1 MGIHHLATFLRRG
14 QEEKN
19 QCKLALPYLTIY
31 LGLLTAF
38 TVPLD
43 LRPRSVDVAK
53 SRIPTFLVGIDKSK
67 LSDEEWVQLVAGLK
81 KIPGIRIGCEV
92 NRA

>member
-1 MGIHHLATFLRRG
+1 MLNF
-14 QEEKN
+14 
-19 QCKLALPYLTIY
+19 KLFRAARNV
-31 LGLLTAF
+31 LG
-38 TVPLD
+38 
-43 LRPRSVDVAK
+43 SVDVAK

>member
-1 MGIHHLATFLRRG
+1 M
-14 QEEKN
+14 
-19 QCKLALPYLTIY
+19 
-31 LGLLTAF
+31 
-38 TVPLD
+38 
-43 LRPRSVDVAK
+43 
-53 SRIPTFLVGIDKSK
+53 DKSK